1 MNRFLIISVALFS
14 LFFYSCQEE
23 RINDCVYE
31 KGQVIITDTLAF
43 LHNRVLD
50 NLLSLETRSGVS
62 KDPTMDS
69 YLLDVVNA
77 LQKECDNS
85 EIMHCLDTC
94 EIEEIRTLFSS
105 FVSMYDKYGLVA
117 GCHYINTLPLPQ
129 SVINGINDCFLD
141 DIASG
146 THTLLDYLSSIAQG
160 ETGFELNH
168 LETIRRMYFFYSDD
182 IKIWNKHTLLTR
194 GGDDRGFACDFIDV
208 GVGLAVSACN
218 FFVATAVSILAS
230 KTVQFAP
237 YPPKGPLEWT
247 NCD

>member
-85 EIMHCLDTC
+85 EIMHCLDPC

-105 FVSMYDKYGLVA
+105 
-117 GCHYINTLPLPQ
+117 
-129 SVINGINDCFLD
+129 
-141 DIASG
+141 
-146 THTLLDYLSSIAQG
+146 
-160 ETGFELNH
+160 
-168 LETIRRMYFFYSDD
+168 
-182 IKIWNKHTLLTR
+182 
-194 GGDDRGFACDFIDV
+194 
-208 GVGLAVSACN
+208 
-218 FFVATAVSILAS
+218 
-230 KTVQFAP
+230 
-237 YPPKGPLEWT
+237 
-247 NCD
+247 